1 MNAVFTFVLVACLP
15 FSLAA
20 AAAAFL
26 IAYKAYSHPLR
37 PKRETFK
44 MALQTALYTLTFFV
58 LLIIVIGFVLSRML

>member
-1 MNAVFTFVLVACLP
+1 MSAVFRVVLIVSLP

-44 MALQTALYTLTFFV
+44 MALQTALYALTFFV
-58 LLIIVIGFVLSRML
+58 LLIVAIGFVLSRML